1 MIKRAAL
8 SLALACGLAHAATPA
23 DWSALVD
30 QVQPSVVNIEAYQ
43 PYPVSSRM
51 WSLPGVH
58 RTWLTNVFD
67 WLRVQLDDQK
77 AKKDPEARKAEGA
90 GFFIESSGVILTAS
104 HVVDGAEKV
113 FVSLADGRRF
123 QADVVGLDE
132 AADIGVLR
140 VRTGKAAAVHFPAL
154 TPAAMT
160 TVKVGQPVLAFGSPL
175 GNSHSVSAGI
185 ISAKREDN
193 NFLARDTF
201 LQTDT
206 PITFGNSGGVL
217 VNSQGQ
223 AVGVVSYG
231 AESGGVSFLV
241 PIDRALRVAQSL
253 MRGERQAL
261 ACRAVFIPAKA
272 LQGIQS

>member
-123 QADVVGLDE
+123 QADLVGLDE

-223 AVGVVSYG
+223 AVGVVS
-231 AESGGVSFLV
+231 
-241 PIDRALRVAQSL
+241 
-253 MRGERQAL
+253 
-261 ACRAVFIPAKA
+261 
-272 LQGIQS
+272 

>member
-1 MIKRAAL
+1 M
-8 SLALACGLAHAATPA
+8 
-23 DWSALVD
+23 
-30 QVQPSVVNIEAYQ
+30 
-43 PYPVSSRM
+43 
-51 WSLPGVH
+51 
-58 RTWLTNVFD
+58 
-67 WLRVQLDDQK
+67 
-77 AKKDPEARKAEGA
+77 
-90 GFFIESSGVILTAS
+90 
-104 HVVDGAEKV
+104 
-113 FVSLADGRRF
+113 
-123 QADVVGLDE
+123 
-132 AADIGVLR
+132 
-140 VRTGKAAAVHFPAL
+140 
-154 TPAAMT
+154 
-160 TVKVGQPVLAFGSPL
+160 

>member
-8 SLALACGLAHAATPA
+8 SFALACGLAHAATPA
-23 DWSALVD
+23 DWSALVE

-43 PYPVSSRM
+43 PYPVNSRM

-104 HVVDGAEKV
+104 HVVDGAENV

-140 VRTGKAAAVHFPAL
+140 VRTGKAAAAHFPAL
-154 TPAAMT
+154 APAAMA
-160 TVKVGQPVLAFGSPL
+160 TVRVGQPVLAFGSPL

-217 VNSQGQ
+217 VNAKGQ

-231 AESGGVSFLV
+231 SESGGVSFLV

-261 ACRAVFIPAKA
+261 ACRAVFTPAKA